1 MTVLTLLGL
10 LCFQMPVMDGY
21 EATKRIREEES
32 CYGIHTPIIALTA
45 HSEEEDLQKT
55 IQAGMDLYLTKPIE
69 RKTVVESVHQ
79 VWKED
84 NN

>member
-1 MTVLTLLGL
+1 LFLITVLTLLDL

-32 CYGIHTPIIALTA
+32 RYGICTPIIALTA

-55 IQAGMDLYLTKPIE
+55 IHVGMIST
-69 RKTVVESVHQ
+69 
-79 VWKED
+79 
-84 NN
+84 